1 MIKLDLQNPY
11 DFETIPAEPFVQQW
25 VDAAIQ
31 NKVDDYS
38 VVIRFVDE
46 DEGLQLNQSYRQ
58 KNKATNVLS
67 FPYEMPEIPEL
78 REALIHLGDLVLCE
92 PVVRREALA
101 QGKPLSQHWAHLIV
115 HGMLHLQG
123 YDHITDAQAEMMEAL
138 EIRILKS
145 FGFNNPYITL

>member
-67 FPYEMPEIPEL
+67 FPYEMLEIPEL